1 MEQVSI
7 KNEVLS
13 LEVLD
18 YGAIIHKLRFRAG
31 ADSWVDLVL
40 SKDTPEDYLKDP
52 FSLGACVGR
61 YAGRLS
67 GGTLEMD
74 GKIYPL
80 PNRDGVTLH
89 GGERG
94 FGRRYW
100 KIASVSQSGNE
111 PEIRLEYTSPHLEE
125 GFPGNLEVLV
135 TYRLLANSLI
145 IRHEATTDRPTVVN
159 LTNHSYFKIDHEP
172 VISQYLLQLSAAQR
186 LETDERLLPTGRLL
200 QVRETDF
207 DFRTARQ
214 LGDTLLDTPFV
225 LDHTAECAA
234 QVYSPVSGIRL
245 RVFTNQPAV
254 VVYTPEDFPSICL
267 ETQNYPDA
275 PRHKHFPS
283 SLLLPGE
290 TYLNESR
297 FVFDKTL

>member
-1 MEQVSI
+1 M
-7 KNEVLS
+7 LS
-13 LEVLD
+13 LEVLN
-18 YGAIIHKLRFRAG
+18 YGAIIRKLRFHTG
-31 ADSWVDLVL
+31 ADSWMDLVL
-40 SKDTPEDYLKDP
+40 GKDTPEDYLKDP

-67 GGTLEMD
+67 GGALRID
-74 GKIYPL
+74 GEKHPL
-80 PNRDGVTLH
+80 PNRDGITLH

-100 KIASVSQSGNE
+100 KIASVRSSGKE
-111 PEIRLEYTSPHLEE
+111 PEIRLEYNSPHLEE
-125 GFPGNLEVLV
+125 GFPGNLKVAV
-135 TYRLLANSLI
+135 TYQLLANSLV

-159 LTNHSYFKIDHEP
+159 LTNHSYFKIDRQPLMSH
-172 VISQYLLQLSAAQR
+172 YLLQVSAKEH

-200 QVRETDF
+200 QVRDTEF
-207 DFRTARQ
+207 DFRTEKP
-214 LGDTLLDTPFV
+214 LGSTLLDTPFA
-225 LDHTAECAA
+225 LDDTAEYAA
-234 QVYSPVSGIRL
+234 QVYSPVSGLRL
-245 RVFTNQPAV
+245 KVYTNQPGI

-275 PRHKHFPS
+275 PRYEHFPS

-297 FVFDKTL
+297 FVFEQTI